1 MVILDS
7 HGTNVPKRDLSNR
20 TNNTDNLGM
29 QQMFRQGDVLILEVP
44 NIPTGATEVPDEVIV
59 LAEGELTGHAHRVR
73 LRHGTRGYRR
83 GAHLF
88 LKSDRAFRVDHEE
101 HKPIDLPPGNYKV
114 INQRVYLYGS
124 VRVSD

>member
-1 MVILDS
+1 
-7 HGTNVPKRDLSNR
+7 
-20 TNNTDNLGM
+20 M
-29 QQMFRQGDVLILEVP
+29 QKMFRQGDVLIMEIPQMPPNAAEVH
-44 NIPTGATEVPDEVIV
+44 DEVLV

-73 LRHGTRGYRR
+73 LRNGTRGFRR

-101 HKPIDLPPGNYKV
+101 HKPIDLPPGNYKI

-124 VRVSD
+124 IRVAD